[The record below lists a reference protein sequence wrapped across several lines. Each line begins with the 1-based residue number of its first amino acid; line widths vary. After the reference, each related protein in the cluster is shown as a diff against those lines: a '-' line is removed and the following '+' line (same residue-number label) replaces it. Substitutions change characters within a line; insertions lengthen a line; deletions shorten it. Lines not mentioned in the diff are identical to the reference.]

1 MKVAGI
7 ILAAGASSS
16 MEGQNKLIINI
27 ADKPVLVW
35 VVEAAVSA
43 GLDPII
49 VVSGYDDAT
58 TGNII
63 GELPVDI
70 VFNNRWEEGM
80 STSFTP
86 AINML
91 PSTVQ
96 GVTILLGDMPAVD
109 SYIIKILDYQFAAS
123 GGKKIVHPVFDGQQG
138 NPVVFPRCFF
148 PALTK
153 LTGDSGAKSILKKH
167 PDTVLKVEVDSP
179 SILLDIDTEDDLI
192 KMEHFFMEK

>member
-1 MKVAGI
+1 MAGI

-16 MEGQNKLIINI
+16 MKGQNKLIIEI

-43 GLDPII
+43 GLEPVI
-49 VVSGYDDAT
+49 VVSGYDDTT

-63 GELPVDI
+63 ADLPVDI
-70 VFNNRWEEGM
+70 ILNNRWEEGM
-80 STSFTP
+80 STSFPP
-86 AINML
+86 AVNIL

-96 GVTILLGDMPAVD
+96 GVMILLGDMPAVD
-109 SYIIKILDYQFAAS
+109 SDIIKILDSRFAAS
-123 GGKKIVHPVFDGQQG
+123 DGKKIVHPVFDGQQG
-138 NPVVFPRCFF
+138 NPVIFPRCFF

-167 PDTVLKVEVDSP
+167 PDTVLKVEIDSP
-179 SILLDIDTEDDLI
+179 SILLDIDTEDDLT
-192 KMEHFFMEK
+192 KMEHFLRKK

>member
-1 MKVAGI
+1 MAGI

-16 MEGQNKLIINI
+16 MKGQNKLIIEI

-43 GLDPII
+43 GLEPVI

-63 GELPVDI
+63 ADLPADI
-70 VFNNRWEEGM
+70 VLNYRWEEGM
-80 STSFTP
+80 STSFPP
-86 AINML
+86 AVNIL

-96 GVTILLGDMPAVD
+96 GVMILLGDMPAVD
-109 SYIIKILDYQFAAS
+109 SDIIKILDSRFAAS

-138 NPVVFPRCFF
+138 NPVIFPRCFF

-179 SILLDIDTEDDLI
+179 SILLDIDTEDDLT
-192 KMEHFFMEK
+192 KMEHFLRKK